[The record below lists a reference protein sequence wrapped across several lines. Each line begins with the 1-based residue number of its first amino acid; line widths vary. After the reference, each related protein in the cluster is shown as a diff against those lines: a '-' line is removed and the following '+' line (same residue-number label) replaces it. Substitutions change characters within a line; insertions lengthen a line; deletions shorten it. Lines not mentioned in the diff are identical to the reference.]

1 MEATLSSLAMDPD
14 MDEVA
19 LNEATM
25 LIEKISTQSPTS
37 IIETGGVESILA
49 VMRVHGDKPA
59 ILASCNR
66 CLDSIS
72 KIQAGQDAILA
83 AGGTWGR
90 RGASHTSIIPF
101 YTHRYTPSL
110 PYLHLFTPV
119 IHVYTPYIYP
129 THLYTPSIHPIYAL
143 HTP

>member
-1 MEATLSSLAMDPD
+1 MRDTQTKIAQAGGVEATLSSLAMDPD

-25 LIEKISTQSPTS
+25 LIEKIATQSPTS

-49 VMRVHGDKPA
+49 VMRVHGDKPS

-83 AGGTWGR
+83 AGGTCV
-90 RGASHTSIIPF
+90 TIILYPLYTLLHHFIHLHYHIYSYVHPF
-101 YTHRYTPSL
+101 
-110 PYLHLFTPV
+110 
-119 IHVYTPYIYP
+119 IHVYAPYAHL
-129 THLYTPSIHPIYAL
+129 THL
-143 HTP
+143 

>member
-1 MEATLSSLAMDPD
+1 MSSLAMDPD

-83 AGGTWGR
+83 AGGTWGL
-90 RGASHTSIIPF
+90 GGHLILVLYPFTHTVIHLHYHMYTYVHLCTPMYTCYTSIYTIYIP
-101 YTHRYTPSL
+101 
-110 PYLHLFTPV
+110 
-119 IHVYTPYIYP
+119 
-129 THLYTPSIHPIYAL
+129 
-143 HTP
+143 